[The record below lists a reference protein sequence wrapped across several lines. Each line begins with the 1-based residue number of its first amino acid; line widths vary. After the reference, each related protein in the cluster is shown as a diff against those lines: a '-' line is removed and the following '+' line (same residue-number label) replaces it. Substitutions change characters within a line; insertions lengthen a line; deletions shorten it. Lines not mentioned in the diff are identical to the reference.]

1 MVKQDINEKHQVYE
15 HYYIARQPIFTHSGK
30 CFGWELL
37 FRNAEDLSKAVF
49 TSDAVATSQVIVDG
63 LVRICADLNPN
74 YKVFINFPKEMLDRY
89 FSLIVSKNQ
98 CVLEIL
104 ETVTPTEHILKE
116 IKAIKSLGYLL
127 ALDDYV
133 GSDFH
138 KEFLNFVDIVKVDFK
153 ELSTNEQK
161 KLVYNTAKKINKSL
175 HILAEKVEDN
185 EEYKF
190 AKKCG
195 YDLFQGLFFQKPEL
209 IKGRKVPLHTKS
221 RVSFLQILSSR
232 DLTKQELE
240 KILQHDTALS
250 YRLLKYVNSAVFPQ
264 HKPIQNIPQAILY
277 LGIIPL
283 QKWILCCVLAD
294 SCNNEIKSELAF
306 LGSVRGYFFQWI
318 ASKNK
323 KLNTSDAFSLG
334 LFSTLEA
341 LYEFPFH
348 VLFDAVPLQ
357 DDIIN
362 ALSFNSGPLVDW
374 MRMIKAIES
383 DDMLVAFELLK
394 KLNVDDPCQAVRK
407 YQEIYIARRSDFYSY
422 AM

>member
-1 MVKQDINEKHQVYE
+1 MKQKYSSTYKIYQY
-15 HYYIARQPIFTHSGK
+15 YYIARQPIFTSSGI
-30 CFGWELL
+30 CWGWELL
-37 FRNAEDLSKAVF
+37 FRNAEDLSKAIF
-49 TSDAVATSQVIVDG
+49 TSETGATSQVIVDG
-63 LVRICADLNPN
+63 LVQICSDLKPN
-74 YKVFINFPKEMLDRY
+74 SKLLINFPAEMIDRY
-89 FSLIVSKNQ
+89 FSMIIPKNQ
-98 CVLEIL
+98 CILEIL
-104 ETVTPTEHILKE
+104 ETVRPTVNVLNE
-116 IKAIKSLGYLL
+116 IQAIKSLGYLL

-133 GSDFH
+133 GDEFHRDFL
-138 KEFLNFVDIVKVDFK
+138 KLVDIVKVDFK

-161 KLVYNTAKKINKSL
+161 ISVYTAAKKINNSL
-175 HILAEKVEDN
+175 LLLAEKVEDN

-195 YDLFQGLFFQKPEL
+195 YDLFQGFFFQKPEL

-294 SCNNEIKSELAF
+294 SCNNEIKSEVAF

-323 KLNTSDAFSLG
+323 KLNASDAFSLG

-374 MRMIKAIES
+374 MLMIKAIES

-407 YQEIYIARRSDFYSY
+407 YQEIYLARRSDFYSY